1 MHGEAVEVVALAGFN
16 DFMAGGAKA
25 ESPPMLVFL
34 NFNGVIDPLPMRSK
48 AGAGD
53 EVMAQE
59 NFPYHAVGAGWSDL
73 SVIPNDGDGLEGVE
87 WQVFVVSD
95 ADVRD
100 YRLFIDGVVFLPFDR
115 DNPLFDDEFQLLM

>member
-1 MHGEAVEVVALAGFN
+1 MVAPAGFN

-25 ESPPMLVFL
+25 ESPPMLILF
-34 NFNGVIDPLPMRSK
+34 NFDGAADPLPARPK

-53 EVMAQE
+53 VIVAQDD
-59 NFPYHAVGAGWSDL
+59 FPYHAVGAGWSDL

-87 WQVFVVSD
+87 GQVFIVSD

-100 YRLFIDGVVFLPFDR
+100 RRLFIDGVIFLSFDR
-115 DNPLFDDEFQLLM
+115 DNPLLNGEF